1 MNNIPSSIEAEESLL
16 GAMLQNPQAIS
27 ISISKISSNDFYSE
41 RNKLLYESI
50 LEMHSRN
57 IEVNAE
63 TALRYLK
70 ENGLFEKVFQNDEAY
85 LMRIIDGTPFHQNAR
100 YYSEI
105 IAEKSLLRDLITVS
119 QDIQKSAF
127 EAKDNETREIVDLA
141 EKKIFEVTQRRLD
154 NDFIHI
160 RDLLYEALTTI
171 ESRKKHKGTVTGV
184 PSGFV
189 GLDKVTHGFQPS
201 DLIILAARPSV
212 GKTSFALNIVE
223 YVLTNAE
230 TINFGIGFFSLE
242 MSRMQLVERLIASKA
257 RISLG
262 RIRTGDLEKNEWAKL
277 GQTFNSLAQSNLLID
292 DASQLTIMEI
302 RGKARQM
309 KYKFAEMN
317 KVRDKDK
324 PPVDLKLIIVDYLQL
339 IHSTTGARKN
349 GTREQE
355 IAEIS
360 RGLKALAKELN
371 VPVIALAQLSRAVEQ
386 RQDKP
391 RLSDL
396 RESGSIEQDADIVMF
411 LHRQRPNRED
421 KDEEVID
428 SKTNQVEVILAKHRN
443 GAIID
448 GLPLNFIAEQT
459 RFENIFNNNSDIYNN

>member
-1 MNNIPSSIEAEESLL
+1 MNNMPYSIEAEESLL

-27 ISISKISSNDFYSE
+27 IALSKINSKDFYSE
-41 RNKLLYESI
+41 RNRLLYESI
-50 LEMHSRN
+50 IEMQNSN
-57 IEVNAE
+57 IEVNPE

-70 ENGLFEKVFQNDEAY
+70 ENGLFEKLFQNDEAY
-85 LMRIIDGTPFHQNAR
+85 LMRIIDGSPFYQNSK

-105 IAEKSLLRDLITVS
+105 IAEKSLLRDLIFAA
-119 QDIQKSAF
+119 QDIQKSAY
-127 EAKDNETREIVDLA
+127 EAKDAETKEVADFA

-160 RDLLYEALTTI
+160 RDLLYEAL
-171 ESRKKHKGTVTGV
+171 ESIDKRKKNKSAVTGV
-184 PSGFV
+184 PSGFA

-223 YVLTNAE
+223 HVMTNVE
-230 TINFGIGFFSLE
+230 TMNFGIGFFSLE
-242 MSRMQLVERLIASKA
+242 MSRMQLVERLISSKA
-257 RISLG
+257 RINLS
-262 RIRTGDLEKNEWAKL
+262 RVRSGDLERQELTKL
-277 GQTFNSLAQSNLLID
+277 GQTFNSLSHANLLID
-292 DASQLTIMEI
+292 DSSQLTIMEI

-309 KYKFAEMN
+309 KYKFAEMS
-317 KVRDKDK
+317 KASKKEDEKS
-324 PPVDLKLIIVDYLQL
+324 VDLKLIVVDYLQL
-339 IHSTTGARKN
+339 IHSNIQTRRN

-355 IAEIS
+355 IADIS

-371 VPVIALAQLSRAVEQ
+371 IPVIALAQLSRAVEQ

-396 RESGSIEQDADIVMF
+396 RESGSIEQDADLVMF
-411 LHRQRPNRED
+411 LHRQKLNRE
-421 KDEEVID
+421 DEEVID
-428 SKTNQVEVILAKHRN
+428 ERSNQVEVILAKHRN
-443 GAIID
+443 GSIID

-459 RFENIFNNNSDIYNN
+459 RFENIYTNSDSN

>member
-1 MNNIPSSIEAEESLL
+1 MNNMPYSIEAEESLL

-27 ISISKISSNDFYSE
+27 IALSKINSKDFYSE
-41 RNKLLYESI
+41 RNRLLYESI
-50 LEMHSRN
+50 IEMQNSN
-57 IEVNAE
+57 IEVNPE

-70 ENGLFEKVFQNDEAY
+70 ENGLFEKLFQNDEAY
-85 LMRIIDGTPFHQNAR
+85 LMRIIDGSPFYQNSK

-105 IAEKSLLRDLITVS
+105 IAEKSLLRDLIFAA
-119 QDIQKSAF
+119 QDIQKSAY
-127 EAKDNETREIVDLA
+127 EAKDAETKEVADFA

-160 RDLLYEALTTI
+160 RDLLYEAL
-171 ESRKKHKGTVTGV
+171 ESIDKRKKNKSAVTGV
-184 PSGFV
+184 PSGFA

-223 YVLTNAE
+223 HVMTNVE
-230 TINFGIGFFSLE
+230 TMNFGIGFFSLE
-242 MSRMQLVERLIASKA
+242 MSRMQLVERLISSKA
-257 RISLG
+257 RINLS
-262 RIRTGDLEKNEWAKL
+262 RVRSGDLERQELTKL
-277 GQTFNSLAQSNLLID
+277 GQTFNSLSHANLLID
-292 DASQLTIMEI
+292 DSSQLTIMEI

-309 KYKFAEMN
+309 KYKFAEMS
-317 KVRDKDK
+317 KASKREDEKS
-324 PPVDLKLIIVDYLQL
+324 VDLKLIVVDYLQL
-339 IHSTTGARKN
+339 IHSNIQTRRN

-355 IAEIS
+355 IADIS

-371 VPVIALAQLSRAVEQ
+371 IPVIALAQLSRAVEQ

-396 RESGSIEQDADIVMF
+396 RESGSIEQDADLVMF
-411 LHRQRPNRED
+411 LHRQKPNRE
-421 KDEEVID
+421 DEEVID
-428 SKTNQVEVILAKHRN
+428 ERSNQVEVILAKHRN
-443 GAIID
+443 GSIID

-459 RFENIFNNNSDIYNN
+459 RFENIYTNSDNN